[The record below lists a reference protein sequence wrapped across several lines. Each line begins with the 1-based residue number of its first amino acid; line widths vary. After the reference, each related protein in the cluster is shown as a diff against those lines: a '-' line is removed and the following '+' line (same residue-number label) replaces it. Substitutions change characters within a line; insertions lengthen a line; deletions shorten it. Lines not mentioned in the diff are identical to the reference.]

1 MLHFL
6 TNQPRFVRINMEL
19 VVALLLVGVL
29 GLIAMRKIEDMKEED
44 LRAQA
49 QAIVEAGRV
58 AVSLDF
64 AQQLVNS
71 GTYNPPF
78 TGAGGTIMTAEDRA
92 ALEAM
97 FESNPIYP
105 PAGAYDVPAGTGF
118 RWYLVSGGNSKPPSV
133 PVITAITDGACP
145 AGDSLASLPTA
156 NDDCDV
162 RKF

>member
-6 TNQPRFVRINMEL
+6 SNQPRFVRINMEL
-19 VVALLLVGVL
+19 LVTLLLVGVL
-29 GLIAMRKIEDMKEED
+29 ALIAMRKIEEVKEQD
-44 LRAQA
+44 LRTQA

-58 AVSLDF
+58 AVSMDF

-71 GTYNPPF
+71 GTYSSPF
-78 TGAGGTIMTAEDRA
+78 TGAGGTIMTAQDRA

-97 FESNPIYP
+97 LESTPIYP
-105 PAGAYDVPAGTGF
+105 PAGAYDIPAGTGF
-118 RWYLVSGGNSKPPSV
+118 RWYLVSGGDSKPPSV

-145 AGDSLASLPTA
+145 AGDSLANPPRA